1 MVNLYQYF
9 YQIIKDEQY
18 QYDHMKLLKIMVF
31 HKKNEYDFI
40 ETVTENPIKKI
51 IELCLNKNKNCI

>member
-9 YQIIKDEQY
+9 YQIIKDERY
-18 QYDHMKLLKIMVF
+18 QYDYMKLQKIMVF